1 MLRRPICISIS
12 NVRAR
17 EDGESAHPP
26 RPKAEAVAKRQVTMT
41 DENLV
46 DIMMEGRGCDLAGE
60 LRGFGDG
67 GLSKLYPYT
76 YEKIK

>member
-46 DIMMEGRGCDLAGE
+46 DIMMEGRVGVTSRE
-60 LRGFGDG
+60 SFGDG